1 MDLQAEYATVVDY
14 NAMLQTLRMA
24 SLNMQSQR
32 RSVQQHRSV
41 MVVTQQQQP
50 VVTGRMAT
58 AQTQSIQQRTSAR
71 RPRAAEPLQVRSVRD
86 LQMPSW
92 AAKVGLHTA
101 IPAISSATYVLQE
114 DVVHHTGL

>member
-32 RSVQQHRSV
+32 RSVQQQQQPLRRSV
-41 MVVTQQQQP
+41 MVVTQQHQP
-50 VVTGRMAT
+50 VVSARMAT
-58 AQTQSIQQRTSAR
+58 AAATQPIKQRTSAR
-71 RPRAAEPLQVRSVRD
+71 RPRVSESLQVRSVRD

-92 AAKVGLHTA
+92 AAKVGLHSA
-101 IPAISSATYVLQE
+101 IPAISSATYVLR
-114 DVVHHTGL
+114 